1 MNLMEPMQA
10 FLRDGILGFAT
21 AAWAFIRDSFS
32 AGSMTGEWWMTI
44 VGGTVVVNVDGQAAT
59 TIEHPGMLNVM
70 VLAMIPFL
78 LIFVAV
84 QVIWSVFRSSTA
96 GVLRALTVAVASV
109 PAVYVVAGL
118 MFVVLGAVDRMSLWI
133 LQAGEAGGEEAA
145 LGSILHLFGLTY
157 DAANGQVLMDE
168 NYAQWQMATNT
179 ENPGMAIVPFLV
191 GLIIVG
197 VCLLLMLMMIFRLV
211 AIVVL
216 TAMMPAAVFSLS
228 LEPAKAVFSR
238 WLSVVFALILA
249 KPAAALV
256 VKIGMVAASI
266 GTDWV
271 QLAAGIVLIVMGAA
285 MPLLMLT
292 MVSFLTGGASDSME
306 RSAVSSGNTM
316 MRQSTNVV
324 RGGARKAGQ
333 ITRPARTAAR
343 LGR

>member
-1 MNLMEPMQA
+1 MNLLEPMQA
-10 FLRDGILGFAT
+10 FLRDGILAFAT

-32 AGSMTGEWWMTI
+32 AGSMTSEWWMTI

-78 LIFVAV
+78 MIFVAV
-84 QVIWSVFRSSTA
+84 QVIWSLFRSSTA
-96 GVLRALTVAVASV
+96 GVIRALTVAVVSV

-118 MFVVLGAVDRMSLWI
+118 MFVVLGAVDQMSLWI
-133 LQAGEAGGEEAA
+133 LQVGETGGDEAA
-145 LGSILHLFGLTY
+145 LGAILHLFGLTY
-157 DAANGQVLMDE
+157 DPANGEVLMDE
-168 NYAQWQMATNT
+168 NYAQWQMATNN
-179 ENPGMAIVPFLV
+179 ENPGMAILPFII
-191 GLIIVG
+191 GIIIVL

-211 AIVVL
+211 VIVVL

-256 VKIGMVAASI
+256 VKIGMISASI
-266 GTDWV
+266 GSDWV
-271 QLAAGIVLIVMGAA
+271 QLAAGLVLIVMGAA
-285 MPLLMLT
+285 MPILMLT
-292 MVSFLTGGASDSME
+292 MVSFMTGGASDSME
-306 RSAVSSGNTM
+306 RAAASSGSNTA
-316 MRQSTNVV
+316 RQTTNVV

-333 ITRPARTAAR
+333 IARPVQSAAR